1 MAIAQL
7 SLFDTAAVIKPAY
20 QVGDRVKI
28 RKRPIAATYLKKDD
42 IIEVSAV
49 HPINGS
55 IKFWNER
62 SERWEFIHPDEI
74 GSIFKSES
82 ATDSPTP
89 AEMAV
94 GESSC
99 RHSGTDTIPSVD
111 AAIQSNCL
119 PSKIDPPT
127 PAEVAVGE
135 SKALSGDSP
144 TPAEVAVGE
153 SKALSGDS
161 PTPAEVA
168 VGESKALSGD
178 SPTPAEVAVGESKKL
193 SGETDC
199 FVLDPISVYRPRG
212 TARGGEYYRL
222 SYKEGGKVRQ
232 VHIRGGNIALRANVF
247 DSF

>member
-153 SKALSGDS
+153 SK
-161 PTPAEVA
+161 
-168 VGESKALSGD
+168 
-178 SPTPAEVAVGESKKL
+178 KL

>member
-168 VGESKALSGD
+168 VGESK
-178 SPTPAEVAVGESKKL
+178 KL

>member
-135 SKALSGDSP
+135 SK
-144 TPAEVAVGE
+144 
-153 SKALSGDS
+153 
-161 PTPAEVA
+161 
-168 VGESKALSGD
+168 
-178 SPTPAEVAVGESKKL
+178 KL

-232 VHIRGGNIALRANVF
+232 VHIRGGNIA
-247 DSF
+247 SP